1 LPKWIL
7 YSKNI
12 IDDVPSFLE
21 VDYFT
26 LSLLVLYEPFNWN
39 DVSNYNLLEQKFS
52 IINLY
57 NWKYIT

>member
-26 LSLLVLYEPFNWN
+26 LSLLVLYVLRIRP
-39 DVSNYNLLEQKFS
+39 KFR
-52 IINLY
+52 IVIRL
-57 NWKYIT
+57 KHF

>member
-7 YSKNI
+7 HSKNI
-12 IDDVPSFLE
+12 IDDVPNFLE
-21 VDYFT
+21 IDYFT
-26 LSLLVLYEPFNWN
+26 LSLFVLYEPFNWN
-39 DVSNYNLLEQKFS
+39 DVNNYNLIEQKFS